1 MSEIKLPIF
10 RRIANNIINK
20 TASMWSD
27 RLFLQ
32 VKGRIKLDY
41 KLNLDNP
48 RSFNEK
54 INWLKLN
61 HKDESLTRLVD
72 KYAVK
77 EYVASIIGVEHV
89 IPTLAVYDKAEDID
103 FDKLPQQFVLK
114 CTHDSGGI
122 VVCKDK
128 NKLDKTKAVKMLHK
142 ALKRNFIALTR
153 EYPYKNVTPRII
165 AEQYMEDEYGELR
178 DYKVFCSDGKPW
190 MMFIAS
196 NRQTGLANFDFYDM
210 EFNKL
215 PIVNGHPNAP
225 FQIDKPKSFD
235 KMIELASKLSK
246 GFIHVRVDF
255 YDINGHLYFG
265 ELTFFHNSGLESI
278 QPVEWDYKMG
288 EYIHL
293 PR

>member
-1 MSEIKLPIF
+1 MSEIKMPIF

-20 TASMWSD
+20 TAPMWSD

-32 VKGRIKLDY
+32 VKGRIKLEY

-225 FQIDKPKSFD
+225 FHIDKPKSFD

-293 PR
+293 PQ

>member
-1 MSEIKLPIF
+1 MSEIKLSIF

-20 TASMWSD
+20 TAPMWSD

>member
-1 MSEIKLPIF
+1 MSEIKMPIF
-10 RRIANNIINK
+10 RRIANAIINK
-20 TASMWSD
+20 TAPLWSD

-32 VKGRIKLDY
+32 VKGRIKLGY

-128 NKLDKTKAVKMLHK
+128 NKLDKTKVVKMLHN

-196 NRQTGLANFDFYDM
+196 NRQTGLANFNFYDM
-210 EFNKL
+210 EFNLL
-215 PIVNGHPNAP
+215 PILNGHPKAP

-235 KMIELASKLSK
+235 KM
-246 GFIHVRVDF
+246 FDF
-255 YDINGHLYFG
+255 YEINGHLYFG

-293 PR
+293 PQ

>member
-10 RRIANNIINK
+10 RRIANYIINK
-20 TASMWSD
+20 TAPMWSD

-32 VKGRIKLDY
+32 VKGRVKLDY

-153 EYPYKNVTPRII
+153 EYPYKNVTTRII

-225 FQIDKPKSFD
+225 FQIDKPKSCD

-265 ELTFFHNSGLESI
+265 ELTFFHNSG
-278 QPVEWDYKMG
+278 
-288 EYIHL
+288 
-293 PR
+293 

>member
-1 MSEIKLPIF
+1 M
-10 RRIANNIINK
+10 
-20 TASMWSD
+20 
-27 RLFLQ
+27 
-32 VKGRIKLDY
+32 DY

-293 PR
+293 PQ

>member
-1 MSEIKLPIF
+1 MSEIKMPIF

-20 TASMWSD
+20 TAPMWSD

-32 VKGRIKLDY
+32 VKGFIKLDY

>member
-1 MSEIKLPIF
+1 MSEIKMPIF
-10 RRIANNIINK
+10 RRIANKIINK
-20 TASMWSD
+20 TAPMWSD

-32 VKGRIKLDY
+32 VKGLIKLDY

-61 HKDESLTRLVD
+61 HKDENLTRLVD

-128 NKLDKTKAVKMLHK
+128 NKLDKTKAVKILHK

-225 FQIDKPKSFD
+225 FKIDKPKSFD

-293 PR
+293 PQ